1 MLTNE
6 ANFVLHHF
14 YKIYKDRLDD
24 GYSEE
29 MARYFYDD
37 EQVHH
42 DYFLGFNFDDFVTY
56 TKELSSNEYV
66 TLGYGDGGFAEL
78 IINPKRFNRFKKTSG
93 SLIPLLSQAIHQIL
107 SPLPTVPI
115 FAYRTSYLEW
125 CKAYR
130 DMGRL

>member
-1 MLTNE
+1 MLLSAILLIGGDIVLTNE

-24 GYSEE
+24 GYSEK

-42 DYFLGFNFDDFVTY
+42 DYFLGFNFDDFLIY

-66 TLGYGDGGFAEL
+66 TLGYGDSGFAEL
-78 IINPKRFNRFKKTSG
+78 IINPKAIIEMENLYKNNAKKFINT
-93 SLIPLLSQAIHQIL
+93 LIDLKKL
-107 SPLPTVPI
+107 TV
-115 FAYRTSYLEW
+115 A
-125 CKAYR
+125 
-130 DMGRL
+130 